1 MGRSGKSHAG
11 RGLTEKQEQ
20 FSRLITAGV
29 SNAEA
34 CRIVG
39 INRHTGKRWR
49 HGRTIRNTAGEPV
62 HYPPACTSS
71 PRRPRHPR
79 YLSVD
84 ERTAIADL
92 LRRHKT
98 LRQIAA
104 ALGRSPS
111 TICREPR
118 RNSDAGGRYLPG
130 TADRLATGRVARPRQ
145 RRLATDEDLRMVVVE
160 LLGKRW
166 SPEQVAHEL
175 PERFPDEPRRH
186 LYIESIYQGVYDPG
200 VEVTRPAKRRR
211 RRRRRRVQGL
221 ERRGR
226 LTAMTMIADRPDE
239 VEDRVQVGHWEG
251 DCVRHEALCDRAEVE
266 DLRRCAVAA
275 A

>member
-1 MGRSGKSHAG
+1 LLEVAMGKSEKSHAG

-39 INRHTGKRWR
+39 INRRTGKRWR

-62 HYPPACTSS
+62 HYPPVCTSI

-79 YLSVD
+79 YLSVE
-84 ERTAIADL
+84 ERTTIADL
-92 LRRHKT
+92 LREHKT
-98 LRQIAA
+98 LRQIAM

-111 TICREPR
+111 TVSRELR
-118 RNSDAGGRYLPG
+118 RNSDAGSRYLPG
-130 TADRLATGRVARPRQ
+130 TADRLASGRVARPRQ
-145 RRLATDEDLRMVVVE
+145 RRLTLDGQLRSAVVE

-166 SPEQVAHEL
+166 SPEQVSHEL
-175 PERFPDEPRRH
+175 SERFPDEPWRQ
-186 LYIESIYQGVYDPG
+186 LCTESIYQGLYDSG
-200 VEVTRPAKRRR
+200 VDITRPAKRRR
-211 RRRRRRVQGL
+211 RRRRRRVPGL

-226 LTAMTMIADRPDE
+226 LTAMTMIGDRP
-239 VEDRVQVGHWEG
+239 
-251 DCVRHEALCDRAEVE
+251 AEVE
-266 DLRRCAVAA
+266 DHH
-275 A
+275 